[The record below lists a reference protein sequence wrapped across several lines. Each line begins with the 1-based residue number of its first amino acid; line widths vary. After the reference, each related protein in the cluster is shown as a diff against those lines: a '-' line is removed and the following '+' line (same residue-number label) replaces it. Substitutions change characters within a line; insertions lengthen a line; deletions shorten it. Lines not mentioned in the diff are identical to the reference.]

1 MSTSLIVC
9 LAFLVG
15 FILSRRLLKK
25 VIRNALNNKR
35 NKSKFIN
42 EEVERLRRD
51 MLEYYREFS
60 EKYKGLNAEVS
71 KVMNEALDKAKSFTK
86 LYEQQ
91 QNQTLDNNNRSY
103 SEKITGQREEAI
115 KDLVAN
121 TVVNMAA
128 DNTKKIIQ
136 ERKDEKHSE
145 VISSLSRDLSKKLH

>member
-15 FILSRRLLKK
+15 FILSHRLLKK

-42 EEVERLRRD
+42 EEIERLRRD
-51 MLEYYREFS
+51 VLKCYRELF
-60 EKYKGLNAEVS
+60 EKCKGPEVN
-71 KVMNEALDKAKSFTK
+71 KIINEALDKAESIIKH
-86 LYEQQ
+86 YEQQ
-91 QNQTLDNNNRSY
+91 RNQTPGNNNRFY
-103 SEKITGQREEAI
+103 LEKLTGQREKAI
-115 KDLVAN
+115 ENLVD
-121 TVVNMAA
+121 MAA

-136 ERKDEKHSE
+136 EHEDDKRSE

>member
-35 NKSKFIN
+35 NKNKFIN

-51 MLEYYREFS
+51 VLKCYRELF
-60 EKYKGLNAEVS
+60 EKCKEPEVDNII
-71 KVMNEALDKAKSFTK
+71 NEALDKAESIIKY
-86 LYEQQ
+86 YELQR
-91 QNQTLDNNNRSY
+91 NQTLDNNNRSY
-103 SEKITGQREEAI
+103 SEKITGQREEAT
-115 KDLVAN
+115 KDLVTN

>member
-1 MSTSLIVC
+1 MSTLLIVC

-15 FILSRRLLKK
+15 FILSHRLLKK

-42 EEVERLRRD
+42 EEVEKLIRD
-51 MLEYYREFS
+51 VLKCYRELF
-60 EKYKGLNAEVS
+60 EKRKGLNAEVS
-71 KVMNEALDKAKSFTK
+71 KIFDNAESIIKHYK
-86 LYEQQ
+86 QQ
-91 QNQTLDNNNRSY
+91 RNQTPGNNNRSY

-121 TVVNMAA
+121 AVVNMAA

-136 ERKDEKHSE
+136 EHEDDKRSE

>member
-35 NKSKFIN
+35 NKNKFIN
-42 EEVERLRRD
+42 EEIERLRRD
-51 MLEYYREFS
+51 VLKCYRELF
-60 EKYKGLNAEVS
+60 EKCKEPEVDNII
-71 KVMNEALDKAKSFTK
+71 NEALDKAESIIKY
-86 LYEQQ
+86 YELQR
-91 QNQTLDNNNRSY
+91 NQTLDNNNRSY
-103 SEKITGQREEAI
+103 SEKITGQEEAT

-136 ERKDEKHSE
+136 ERKDERHSE